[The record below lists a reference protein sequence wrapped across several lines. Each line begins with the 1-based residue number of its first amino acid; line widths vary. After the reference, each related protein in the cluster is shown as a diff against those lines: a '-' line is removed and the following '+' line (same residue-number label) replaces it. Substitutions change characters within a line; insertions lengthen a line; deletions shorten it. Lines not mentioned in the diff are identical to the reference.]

1 MHAMPRSPP
10 IFSYARGVYEGGG
23 KPLGEITTRTRLI
36 EPRNAQISEQNAK
49 EEIGGDVT

>member
-1 MHAMPRSPP
+1 MHAMPRSPS

-23 KPLGEITTRTRLI
+23 KPLGEITTRARLI
-36 EPRNAQISEQNAK
+36 EPRNAQIGEQNAK